1 MRDVENGHKTP
12 EQYLGMCVYLSKLT
26 IQKRELLND
35 LFLHERTTY
44 PFLEFRCLGQ
54 VIAPKSFISM
64 GNSDCEN
71 FINFQTGEYCINDKK
86 GIGLSN
92 ELKAIYWLVRAH
104 EFGISFETL
113 ASLIYEDDDFAGLF
127 LIKKRIKQVIL
138 RLKTHYG
145 LDISSKNYRA
155 YLSKS
160 DVNKFYLCEKG
171 KLRIESPFSMSDFI
185 SYYDISQSKARAKLL
200 ELEKSDIVKL
210 HDSEKKKIYT
220 LK

>member
-1 MRDVENGHKTP
+1 
-12 EQYLGMCVYLSKLT
+12 
-26 IQKRELLND
+26 
-35 LFLHERTTY
+35 
-44 PFLEFRCLGQ
+44 
-54 VIAPKSFISM
+54 M

-92 ELKAIYWLVRAH
+92 ELKATYWLVRAH

-113 ASLIYEDDDFAGLF
+113 ASLIYEEDDFAGLF
-127 LIKKRIKQVIL
+127 LIKKRIKQIIL

-171 KLRIESPFSMSDFI
+171 KLKIPEPFSMSDFM

-200 ELEKSDIVKL
+200 ELEQSGIVTL
-210 HDSEKKKIYT
+210 QSSEKNKIYT